1 MHFLSHPML
10 FQLND
15 ICHPPLHRFNKQYSL
30 SVYICSALFYFS
42 TQAANWN
49 TISSYWSTDRIE
61 CFVIG
66 PSVIA
71 CTSILVWNYCV
82 VQTWKRNNSWLL
94 LQTKTLITSVCI
106 SGNFDS
112 FINITSQISRQ
123 FINKTALA
131 MFSSSQTNAGA
142 LWFMRCIQ
150 LLYVTDAF

>member
-1 MHFLSHPML
+1 MYIMHFLSHPML

-15 ICHPPLHRFNKQYSL
+15 IYHPPLHRFNEQYSL

-42 TQAANWN
+42 TQAANWI
-49 TISSYWSTDRIE
+49 TISSYWSIDRIE
-61 CFVIG
+61 CFVIE

-82 VQTWKRNNSWLL
+82 VQTW
-94 LQTKTLITSVCI
+94 TLITSVCI
-106 SGNFDS
+106 SGKFDS

-142 LWFMRCIQ
+142 LWFMRCIL